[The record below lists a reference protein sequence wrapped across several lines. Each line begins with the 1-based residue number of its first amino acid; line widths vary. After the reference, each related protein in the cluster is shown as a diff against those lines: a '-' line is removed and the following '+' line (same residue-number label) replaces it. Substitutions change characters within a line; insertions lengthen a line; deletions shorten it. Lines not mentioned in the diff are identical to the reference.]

1 MLKKVERGM
10 EKWGHYLLA
19 LLCAGVILVSARW
32 TREEK
37 SSEIEN
43 QMALADQSQRMAN
56 SEPTSMP
63 IVWQRPAKGEI
74 TQGYSDEPVFFP
86 ETGVWKSHPC
96 IDFSAREGENI
107 QAMAAGTVLE
117 CGSALLIEHED
128 GSISTYQ
135 GMKEYAV
142 REGQRVKAGET
153 LGTMG
158 DKVLY
163 EGGGH
168 VCVRVLKNG
177 VPIEFKVN

>member
-1 MLKKVERGM
+1 MLKKVGKGM

-19 LLCAGVILVSARW
+19 LLCAGVILISARW

-37 SSEIEN
+37 TAEIEN
-43 QMALADQSQRMAN
+43 QMALADQSQRMAD

-63 IVWQRPAKGEI
+63 IIWQRPVLGQI
-74 TQGYSDEPVFFP
+74 TREYSEEPVFFP
-86 ETGVWKSHPC
+86 ETGIWKSHPC
-96 IDFSAREGENI
+96 IDFSAEAGERI
-107 QAMAAGTVLE
+107 QAMSAGTVLE
-117 CGSALLIEHED
+117 CGTALLIEHED
-128 GSISTYQ
+128 GYISSYQ

-158 DKVLY
+158 ERVPY

-168 VCVRVLKNG
+168 VCVRVLKDG